1 MLPLVIIAV
10 AIAALV
16 VLVAWAKVHPFLAF
30 ILVSAGAAVALG
42 MPLADV
48 PGAVR
53 KGIGD
58 ILGSLAIVI
67 VCGAML
73 GKLVV
78 ESGAAQR
85 IADTLVAAC
94 GKQRMAWAMMLTGFI
109 VGIPLFYGVGFVL
122 LVPIIFAVVE
132 RYRLPPLV
140 VALPALAAL
149 SVAHGLLPPHPAPTA
164 LVATFNA
171 SLGLTLLYGLAIALP
186 ALVLAGPVFARA
198 VAGIPGRPLAGL
210 ATTSRPEH
218 ELPSAGVSILTA
230 LLPAVLLLATAI
242 GGAVVP
248 ADSAA
253 ATAMTFIAD
262 PDVVMLTALLFAT
275 VTLDLARGRSLP
287 AVMNT
292 FAAAIGDVASILLV
306 IGGSGAFKQVL
317 VASGVNS
324 QIGAALQGLPLDP
337 LVLAWLVTAVIRACV
352 GSATVAGLT
361 AAGILAPVVTA
372 GGVDAN
378 LMVLAIGAGSLAF
391 SHVNDAGFWLF
402 KEYFNVSLADT
413 LKSWT
418 VMETI
423 VSVVGLIGVLVL
435 ARII

>member
-1 MLPLVIIAV
+1 MLPLVVIAV
-10 AIAALV
+10 AIATRV

-30 ILVSAGAAVALG
+30 ILISAGAAVALG

-85 IADTLVAAC
+85 IADTLVGAC
-94 GKQRMAWAMMLTGFI
+94 GEKRMAWAMMLTGFI

-122 LVPIIFAVVE
+122 LVPIIFAVVD

-164 LVATFNA
+164 LVSTFGA
-171 SLGLTLLYGLAIALP
+171 SLGLTLLYGLIIAVP

-198 VAGIPGRPLAGL
+198 VASIPARPLAGL
-210 ATTSRPEH
+210 ASTSRPEH
-218 ELPSAGVSILTA
+218 ELPGAGVSILTA
-230 LLPAVLLLATAI
+230 LLPAVLLLLTAI
-242 GGAVVP
+242 GGAIVP

-253 ATAMTFIAD
+253 AAAMKFVAD

-275 VTLDLARGRSLP
+275 VTLGLARGRSLP

-324 QIGAALQGLPLDP
+324 RIGEALQGLPLDP
-337 LVLAWLVTAVIRACV
+337 LVLGWLVTAVIRACV

-378 LMVLAIGAGSLAF
+378 LMVLAIGAGSLAL

-423 VSVVGLIGVLVL
+423 VSVVGLAGVLVL

>member
-10 AIAALV
+10 AIATLV

-85 IADTLVAAC
+85 IADTLVGAC
-94 GKQRMAWAMMLTGFI
+94 GEKRMAWAMMLTGFI

-122 LVPIIFAVVE
+122 LVPIIFAVVD

-164 LVATFNA
+164 LVSTFGA
-171 SLGLTLLYGLAIALP
+171 SLGLTLLYGLIIAVP

-198 VAGIPGRPLAGL
+198 VASIPARPLAGL
-210 ATTSRPEH
+210 ASTSRPEH
-218 ELPSAGVSILTA
+218 ELPGAGVSILTA
-230 LLPAVLLLATAI
+230 LLPAVLLLLTAI
-242 GGAVVP
+242 GGAIVP

-253 ATAMTFIAD
+253 AAAMKFVAD

-275 VTLDLARGRSLP
+275 VTLGLARGRSLP

-324 QIGAALQGLPLDP
+324 RIGEALQGLPLDP
-337 LVLAWLVTAVIRACV
+337 LVLGWLVTAVIRACV

-378 LMVLAIGAGSLAF
+378 LMVLAIGAGSLAL

-423 VSVVGLIGVLVL
+423 VSVVGLAGVLVL